1 MTDFVRLLAKC
12 KATTIL
18 TNSVVDDFLMY
29 YSARQEKLNKEMD
42 QRVARFRKITRDFP
56 QNWINLIKAQYICH
70 RIFKENGLIKKYLT
84 HTAVKALPK
93 EQLVFLQMQSAIP
106 WRYSYSIITA
116 NPEQDFYEME
126 DVFNGESFLLY
137 SPSVTQILSQHPVAL
152 WFNLIAYNGS
162 CWQTFGPILH
172 FKGFEPDDIFF
183 FASELHPGIETE
195 EDLYADI
202 GENPFPYLMLF
213 SASNFPFTMHGEDP
227 ILQVI
232 AKHSMDAFDSKARKD
247 LQLEYVPGVF
257 RIKPSVWGKPPHFAA
272 AYFDEQKKTIL
283 LTAMTDRGFHGLVTR
298 LNKYGLNLPNEP
310 DIRVH
315 FTAIVSIKNI
325 LQREPELNPY
335 EKLFEV
341 ESKPA
346 HTDMIARLNR
356 FISLALPFINSGQEP
371 DLVKLANKA
380 AVDIDTA
387 RDLLQHSMG
396 RIKTLQEKIGKKI
409 KK

>member
-1 MTDFVRLLAKC
+1 MADFVRLLEKC
-12 KATTIL
+12 KATTVL
-18 TNSVVDDFLMY
+18 SNSVVDDFLLY
-29 YSARQEKLNKEMD
+29 YAGSREKLEKEMD
-42 QRVARFRKITRDFP
+42 QRLARFRKITKDFP

-70 RIFKENGLIKKYLT
+70 RIFKENGLIHKYLT
-84 HTAVKALPK
+84 HAAVKALPK
-93 EQLVFLQMQSAIP
+93 EQLAFLQLQSAVP
-106 WRYSYSIITA
+106 WRYSYSVITA
-116 NPEQDFYEME
+116 NPEKDFYEME

-183 FASELHPGIETE
+183 FATELHPGIETE
-195 EDLYADI
+195 VDLYADI
-202 GENPFPYLMLF
+202 EKNPFPYLMLF
-213 SASNFPFTMHGEDP
+213 SASNFPFTMHGDDP

-232 AKHSMDAFDSKARKD
+232 AEHSLDAFDSKARKD

-272 AYFDEQKKTIL
+272 AYYDEQKKTIL
-283 LTAMTDRGFHGLVTR
+283 LTALTDRGFHGLVTR
-298 LNKYGLNLPNEP
+298 LNKYGLNLPKEP

-315 FTAIVSIKNI
+315 LTAMVAIKNI
-325 LQREPELNPY
+325 LQREVELNPY

-346 HTDMIARLNR
+346 DKDMIARVNR
-356 FISLALPFINSGQEP
+356 FISLALPFINCGQEL
-371 DLVKLANKA
+371 DLVKLANEA
-380 AVDIDTA
+380 GIDIDTA

-396 RIKTLQEKIGKKI
+396 GIKKLKEKIDKRRK
-409 KK
+409 

>member
-1 MTDFVRLLAKC
+1 MTDFVQLLEKC

-18 TNSVVDDFLMY
+18 TNSAVDDFLMY
-29 YSARQEKLNKEMD
+29 YVAGREKLDKEMD
-42 QRVARFRKITRDFP
+42 QRLAPYRKITRDFP
-56 QNWINLIKAQYICH
+56 QNWSNLVKAQYLCH

-84 HTAVKALPK
+84 HAAVKALPK
-93 EQLVFLQMQSAIP
+93 EQLDFLQMQSAAP
-106 WRYSYSIITA
+106 WRYSYSVITA

-137 SPSVTQILSQHPVAL
+137 SPSVTQILAQHSVAL

-172 FKGFEPDDIFF
+172 FMGFEPDDIFF
-183 FASELHPGIETE
+183 FASELNPGIKTE

-213 SASNFPFTMHGEDP
+213 SASNLPFTMHGDDS

-232 AKHSMDAFDSKARKD
+232 AEHSMDAFDSKARKD

-257 RIKPSVWGKPPHFAA
+257 RIKPTVWGKPPHFAA
-272 AYFDEQKKTIL
+272 AYYDEQKKTIL
-283 LTAMTDRGFHGLVTR
+283 LTAMTDRGFHGLVTH
-298 LNKYGLNLPNEP
+298 LNKYSMKLPDEP

-315 FTAIVSIKNI
+315 LTVIVAIKNI
-325 LQREPELNPY
+325 LQREVELNPY

-341 ESKPA
+341 ESNPA
-346 HTDMIARLNR
+346 DKDMAARLNR
-356 FISLALPFINSGQEP
+356 FLSLALPFINSG
-371 DLVKLANKA
+371 
-380 AVDIDTA
+380 
-387 RDLLQHSMG
+387 
-396 RIKTLQEKIGKKI
+396 
-409 KK
+409 